1 MFELGI
7 NYCDCSGPMAACK
20 MKNQPLNQELCDY
33 SDCKNGSCIFHRKD
47 MGGHCDNSE
56 AQHNARGGPENIPQ
70 RPLNEEEVFDVR
82 NGSTY
87 PRY

>member
-1 MFELGI
+1 MLKLGI
-7 NYCDCSGPMAACK
+7 NYCDCSGPMATCR
-20 MKNQPLNQELCDY
+20 MKSEPPNQELCDY
-33 SDCKNGSCIFHRKD
+33 SDCKKSGCIHHRED
-47 MGGHCDNSE
+47 MDGHCDNSE
-56 AQHNARGGPENIPQ
+56 AQYNARGGTENIPQ